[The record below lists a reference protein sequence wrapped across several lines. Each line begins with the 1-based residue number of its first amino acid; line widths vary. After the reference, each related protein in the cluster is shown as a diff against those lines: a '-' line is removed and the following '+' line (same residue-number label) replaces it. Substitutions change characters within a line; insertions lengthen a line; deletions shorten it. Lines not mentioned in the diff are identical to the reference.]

1 MKTISLKLPE
11 SLFAVL
17 AQTAEKRGES
27 KSTIVREA
35 IESFVAGQVSK
46 QNVSCLDLAKDLA
59 GCIEGPEDLSIN
71 KELMRGYGQ

>member
-1 MKTISLKLPE
+1 MKTISLKVPE

-35 IESFVAGQVSK
+35 IESYVADKASE
-46 QNVSCLDLAKDLA
+46 QNGSCLDLSKDLA
-59 GCIEGPEDLSIN
+59 GCIEGPEDLSSN
-71 KELMRGYGQ
+71 KEWMRGYGQ